1 MYSNLYFQSILALS
15 FIISICP
22 VVEESTALVELKKS
36 PSRMLAPVKDPE
48 DQMLKSVASSRKN
61 QL

>member
-22 VVEESTALVELKKS
+22 AVEESTALVELKKS
-36 PSRMLAPVKDPE
+36 PSLMLAPVKDPE
-48 DQMLKSVASSRKN
+48 DQMLKSVVSSRKN